1 MAQSA
6 PFKLDDYKKRMD
18 GAINALAH
26 EFGGLR
32 TGRASA
38 TILDP
43 ITVEAYGAVSP
54 LNQVAGVTVPEP
66 RMISVQVWDRSIV
79 PAVDKAIRASNLGLN
94 PIVDGQTLR
103 IPIPPLTG
111 ERRQELAKIASKY
124 AEQQRVAV
132 RNIRRDAMEHLKKL
146 EKDHAISQDE
156 HKRHNDEVQKITD
169 DHIRRIDD
177 AFRHKEEEI
186 MQV

>member
-1 MAQSA
+1 MAQPQ

-18 GAINALAH
+18 GAITALSH

-43 ITVEAYGAVSP
+43 ITVEAYGAVTP
-54 LNQVAGVTVPEP
+54 LNQVANVSVPEP
-66 RMISVQVWDRSIV
+66 RMISVQVWDKTV
-79 PAVDKAIRASNLGLN
+79 VQAVDKAIRASNLGLN
-94 PIVDGQTLR
+94 PIMDGQTLR

-111 ERRQELAKIASKY
+111 ERRTELAKVAGKY
-124 AEQQRVAV
+124 SEQQRVAV
-132 RNIRRDAMEHLKKL
+132 RNVRRDAMEHLKKL
-146 EKDHAISQDE
+146 EKDHVISQDE
-156 HKRHNDEVQKITD
+156 HKRLNDEVQKITD
-169 DHIRRIDD
+169 EHIRKIDEMS
-177 AFRHKEEEI
+177 RHKEEEI

>member
-1 MAQSA
+1 MAASA

-18 GAINALAH
+18 GAITALQH

-32 TGRASA
+32 TGRASPSL
-38 TILDP
+38 LDP
-43 ITVEAYGAVSP
+43 ITVEAYGATSP
-54 LNQVAGVTVPEP
+54 LTSVASVSVPEA
-66 RMISVQVWDRSIV
+66 RMISVNVWDKAIV
-79 PAVDKAIRASNLGLN
+79 SAVDKAIRSANLGLN

-111 ERRQELAKIASKY
+111 ERRTELAKVAGKY
-124 AEQQRVAV
+124 AEQQRIAV

-146 EKDHAISQDE
+146 EKDHAISEDE
-156 HKRHNDEVQKITD
+156 HKKHNTEVQKVTD
-169 DHIRRIDD
+169 DHIKKIDD
-177 AFRHKEEEI
+177 ELRHKEQEI

>member
-1 MAQSA
+1 MAASA
-6 PFKLDDYKKRMD
+6 PFKLEDYKKRMD
-18 GAINALAH
+18 GAITALQH

-32 TGRASA
+32 TGRASP

-54 LNQVAGVTVPEP
+54 LSSVASVSVPEP
-66 RMISVQVWDRSIV
+66 RMISVNVWDKSV
-79 PAVDKAIRASNLGLN
+79 VQAVDKAIRSANLGLN

-111 ERRQELAKIASKY
+111 ERRTELAKIAGKY
-124 AEQQRVAV
+124 AEQQRIAV

-146 EKDHAISQDE
+146 EKEHGISEDE
-156 HKRHNDEVQKITD
+156 HKRHGAEVQKATD
-169 DHIRRIDD
+169 DHIKKVDD
-177 AFRHKEEEI
+177 ALRHKEEEI

>member
-1 MAQSA
+1 MAA
-6 PFKLDDYKKRMD
+6 PTPFKMEDYKKRMD
-18 GAINALAH
+18 GALTALSH

-38 TILDP
+38 SLLDP
-43 ITVEAYGAVSP
+43 IHVEAYGGVSP

-66 RMISVQVWDRSIV
+66 RMISVQVWDRAIV
-79 PAVDKAIRASNLGLN
+79 TAVDKAIRASNLGLN

-111 ERRQELAKIASKY
+111 ERRTELAKVASKY
-124 AEQQRVAV
+124 AEQARVAV
-132 RNIRRDAMEHLKKL
+132 RNVRRDAMDHLKKL
-146 EKDHAISQDE
+146 EKEHAISQDE
-156 HKRHNDEVQKITD
+156 HKKLGEDVQKATD
-169 DHIRRIDD
+169 DHIRKIDESLK
-177 AFRHKEEEI
+177 HKEEEI

>member
-1 MAQSA
+1 MAA
-6 PFKLDDYKKRMD
+6 PTPFKLDDYKKRMD
-18 GAINALAH
+18 GAITALQH

-32 TGRASA
+32 TGRASPSL
-38 TILDP
+38 LDP

-54 LNQVAGVTVPEP
+54 LNQIAGVSVPEP
-66 RMISVQVWDRSIV
+66 RMISVQVWDKSV
-79 PAVDKAIRASNLGLN
+79 VQAVDKAIRAANLGLN
-94 PIVDGQTLR
+94 PIIDGQTLR

-111 ERRQELAKIASKY
+111 ERRTELAKIAGKY

-146 EKDHAISQDE
+146 EKDHAISEDE
-156 HKRHNDEVQKITD
+156 HKRHGGEVQKATD
-169 DHIRRIDD
+169 DHIKKIDD
-177 AFRHKEEEI
+177 LLRHKEEEI

>member
-1 MAQSA
+1 MAA
-6 PFKLDDYKKRMD
+6 PAQFKLDDFKKRMD
-18 GAINALAH
+18 GALTALTH

-43 ITVEAYGAVSP
+43 IQVEAYGAISP

-66 RMISVQVWDRSIV
+66 RMISVQVWDKSV
-79 PAVDKAIRASNLGLN
+79 VQAVDKAIRAANLGLN

-103 IPIPPLTG
+103 IPVPALTG
-111 ERRQELAKIASKY
+111 ERRTELSKVAAKY
-124 AEQQRVAV
+124 AETARVAV
-132 RNIRRDAMEHLKKL
+132 RNVRRDAMDHLKKL
-146 EKDHAISQDE
+146 EKEHAISEDE
-156 HKRHNDEVQKITD
+156 HKRHGAEVQKTTD
-169 DHIRRIDD
+169 EHIKKIDD
-177 AFRHKEEEI
+177 ALRHKEEEI

>member
-1 MAQSA
+1 MAQPQA
-6 PFKLDDYKKRMD
+6 FKLDDYKKRMD
-18 GAINALAH
+18 GAITALQH

-32 TGRASA
+32 TGRASP
-38 TILDP
+38 TLLDP

-54 LNQVAGVTVPEP
+54 LNQVANVSVPEP
-66 RMISVQVWDRSIV
+66 RMISVQVWDKSV
-79 PAVDKAIRASNLGLN
+79 VQAVDKAIRSANLGLN

-111 ERRQELAKIASKY
+111 ERRTELSKIAGKY

-132 RNIRRDAMEHLKKL
+132 RNVRRDAMEHLKKL
-146 EKDHAISQDE
+146 EKDHVISQDE
-156 HKRHNDEVQKITD
+156 HKRHTDEVQKVTD
-169 DHIRRIDD
+169 EHIRKIDD
-177 AFRHKEEEI
+177 MFRHKEEEI

>member
-1 MAQSA
+1 MAQPQ

-18 GAINALAH
+18 GAIAALSH

-32 TGRASA
+32 TGRASP

-43 ITVEAYGAVSP
+43 IQVEAYGAISP
-54 LNQVAGVTVPEP
+54 LNQVANVSVPEP
-66 RMISVQVWDRSIV
+66 RMISVQVWDKSV
-79 PAVDKAIRASNLGLN
+79 VAAVDKAIRSANLGLN

-111 ERRQELAKIASKY
+111 ERRQELAKVAGKY

-132 RNIRRDAMEHLKKL
+132 RNVRRDAMEHLKKL

-156 HKRHNDEVQKITD
+156 HKRHNEEVQKITD
-169 DHIRRIDD
+169 EHIRKIDEML
-177 AFRHKEEEI
+177 RHKEEEI

>member
-1 MAQSA
+1 MAAPA
-6 PFKLDDYKKRMD
+6 PFKIEDYKKRMD
-18 GAINALAH
+18 GALTALTH

-38 TILDP
+38 SLLDP
-43 ITVEAYGAVSP
+43 IHVDAYGGVSP

-66 RMISVQVWDRSIV
+66 RMISVQVWDKAIV
-79 PAVDKAIRASNLGLN
+79 SAVDKAIRAANLGLN

-111 ERRQELAKIASKY
+111 ERRAELAKVAGKY
-124 AEQQRVAV
+124 TEQARVAV
-132 RNIRRDAMEHLKKL
+132 RNVRRDAMDHLKKL
-146 EKDHAISQDE
+146 EKEHAISQDE
-156 HKRHNDEVQKITD
+156 HKRLGEDVQKTTD
-169 DHIRRIDD
+169 EHIRKIDE

>member
-1 MAQSA
+1 MAASA

-18 GAINALAH
+18 GALAALSH

-38 TILDP
+38 TLLDP

-54 LNQVAGVTVPEP
+54 LNQVATVTVPEA
-66 RMISVQVWDRSIV
+66 RMISVQVWDKSV
-79 PAVDKAIRASNLGLN
+79 VTAVDKAIRASNLGLN
-94 PIVDGQTLR
+94 PIVDGSILR

-111 ERRQELAKIASKY
+111 ERRTELAKIAGKY
-124 AEQQRVAV
+124 AEQQRIAV

-146 EKDHAISQDE
+146 EKEHAISEDE
-156 HKRHNDEVQKITD
+156 HKKLGADVQKATD
-169 DHIRRIDD
+169 DHIKKVDD
-177 AFRHKEEEI
+177 ALRHKEEEI
-186 MQV
+186 TQV